1 MEIKDT
7 GKWTCLVSVVNGS
20 EVTTAEGHSQV
31 SQAQKP
37 TAVRLTGP
45 FGEGKVANISL
56 YDSMKVNCTV
66 DNARP
71 KPAIAWYVNEMEL
84 KDVNTT
90 EAEDEMSYT
99 QTLDFIPGN
108 NYNSIY
114 YLNILIHIHLKK
126 NN

>member
-1 MEIKDT
+1 MEIKDS

-45 FGEGKVANISL
+45 FEEGGVANISV
-56 YDSMKVNCTV
+56 YDGMKVDCTV

-71 KPAIAWYVNEMEL
+71 KPLIAWYVDEMEL

-90 EAEDEMSYT
+90 ESEDETSYT
-99 QTLDFIPGN
+99 QTLDYVPGRKTQ
-108 NYNSIY
+108 I
-114 YLNILIHIHLKK
+114 
-126 NN
+126 